1 VGGRLV
7 GSSCPPTHST
17 KEEIMPLYTA
27 LQTVAINN
35 RNVVL
40 YLVEGEEIE
49 LPEEE
54 AAHIIPL
61 GYIAAPEPPPEGRKG
76 KVQKPETPEDKL
88 EKRETRVIED
98 DDDPV
103 MTTESFKG
111 KK

>member
-1 VGGRLV
+1 
-7 GSSCPPTHST
+7 
-17 KEEIMPLYTA
+17 MALYTV
-27 LQTVAINN
+27 LQDAVINN
-35 RNVVL
+35 RNAIL
-40 YLVEGEEIE
+40 YLTAGEEIE

-54 AAHIIPL
+54 AAFVIAL
-61 GYIAAPEPPPEGRKG
+61 GYVEAPEPPPEGRKG
-76 KVQKPETPEDKL
+76 AKQKLSTPEEHL

>member
-1 VGGRLV
+1 
-7 GSSCPPTHST
+7 
-17 KEEIMPLYTA
+17 MALYTV

-61 GYIAAPEPPPEGRKG
+61 GYIEAPAPPEARKG

>member
-1 VGGRLV
+1 
-7 GSSCPPTHST
+7 
-17 KEEIMPLYTA
+17 MALYVA
-27 LQTVAINN
+27 AETVAINN
-35 RNVVL
+35 RNHVM
-40 YLVEGEEIE
+40 YLVAGEEVE
-49 LPEEE
+49 LTDGE
-54 AAHIIPL
+54 AEVLISL
-61 GYIAAPEPPPEGRKG
+61 GYIEEPAPPPEGRKG

>member
-1 VGGRLV
+1 
-7 GSSCPPTHST
+7 
-17 KEEIMPLYTA
+17 MALYTV

-61 GYIAAPEPPPEGRKG
+61 GYIAAPEPPDPPEGRKG
-76 KVQKPETPEDKL
+76 AKQKLSTPEEHL